1 MSDVKTKNVKIHP
14 VLFSFAHVWEKTQ
27 MPDGSMKY
35 SVSVIIPKDSPELP
49 KIRAAIEQAGINK
62 FGEDKTKWPK
72 PFWNPLR
79 DGDEERVEAAYKNCF
94 YLSPKS
100 DRTVG
105 VVGPDAKPI
114 MDHDEFYSGVSGVV
128 SVNFYGF
135 DNSGKKGVGVGL
147 NNVMK
152 LKDGPRLD
160 GKVAAEDEF
169 SEFATEA
176 PDTSDGFLGGGSG
189 EDAPF

>member
-1 MSDVKTKNVKIHP
+1 MTEKQIVKTRNFITP
-14 VLFSFAHVWEKTQ
+14 VARASYAHVWEKSQ
-27 MPDGSMKY
+27 MPNGAMKY
-35 SVSVIIPKDSPELP
+35 SISLIISKDDPE
-49 KIRAAIEQAGINK
+49 IDRVRRSIEQAGIDK
-62 FGEDKTKWPK
+62 FGKDKAKWPK

-79 DGDEERVEAAYKNCF
+79 DGDEERVEEAYKNSY

-114 MDHDEFYSGVSGVV
+114 MDQDEFYSGCYCRA

-135 DNSGKKGVGVGL
+135 DNAGKRGVGIGL

-152 LKDGPRLD
+152 VKDADRLD
-160 GKVAAEDEF
+160 GKIAAEDEF
-169 SEFATEA
+169 SQYATEA
-176 PDTSDGFLGGGSG
+176 PPEGEADDAFL
-189 EDAPF
+189 D